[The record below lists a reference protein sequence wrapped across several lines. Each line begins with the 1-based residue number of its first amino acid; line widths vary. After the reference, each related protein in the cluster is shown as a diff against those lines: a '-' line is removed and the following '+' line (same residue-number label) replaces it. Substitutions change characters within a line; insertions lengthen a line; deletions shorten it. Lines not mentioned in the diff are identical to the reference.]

1 MNSDIRTAIAVS
13 NAHGLAF
20 NKQYQH
26 AADRT
31 LIKALDAKQIIHQS
45 FYITWFFIKETTLGL
60 DPVFTSM
67 QNLYILWQGALFN
80 EQISHQ

>member
-26 AADRT
+26 AADRA
-31 LIKALDAKQIIHQS
+31 LLKALDAKQIIIHQS

-60 DPVFTSM
+60 GPVFTTSM

-80 EQISHQ
+80 EQ